1 MTCAGLQIPTCS
13 YTASELNISWR
24 RRSPF
29 QGTASL
35 LKVLAYRRRWFKL
48 VAWEEKKKKR
58 NPPGVSLNTGGPL
71 GANRHKVLICHLDWV
86 FAPHWSSLVGTKT
99 KMRVFFMAL
108 CFAAIR
114 KMARL
119 RFNSFLLLQQW
130 FKNQLRRLTRPH
142 LQFISVIQHSSES
155 WEMSRCGSQAQ
166 IEGPL
171 NT

>member
-13 YTASELNISWR
+13 YTASELNINWR

-48 VAWEEKKKKR
+48 VAWEEKKKKGIH
-58 NPPGVSLNTGGPL
+58 PVCPWTPG
-71 GANRHKVLICHLDWV
+71 
-86 FAPHWSSLVGTKT
+86 APSVQTAIKCSFVIWIESSLHTGARLLGPKQ
-99 KMRVFFMAL
+99 KCVFFYVL

-155 WEMSRCGSQAQ
+155 WEMSHCGSQAQ
-166 IEGPL
+166 IQGPL